1 MVIGLFGGHIE
12 DSQAGTAVSLRESYA
27 GNLSFELTGGSFRT
41 TQNNTSACQ
50 LASSSS
56 GNLTTLPVNAD
67 IKKAYLY
74 WAASGDGFN
83 VDNTVTL
90 NGITIVADRM
100 YTEDTGSWDFFN
112 GVADVTN
119 IINSQRNGIY
129 TLSDLSIYSTFNHC
143 QSQTTLGGW
152 ALAIIYEDDSV
163 PFHVLNLYEGFQSY
177 QNSTVTL
184 IPDNF
189 KLPSTPSGKHA
200 HITWEGD
207 DTLGTDGEYLAFEGV
222 RLTDAGNPSN
232 NQFNSYS
239 NVQGGFT
246 SYGVDIDEYDISP
259 YLTAGAES
267 VTTVYSAGQDLVL
280 LSAELVSVANIPVAD
295 LSVTTSDPSAWT
307 QGTQVTKKF
316 TISNN
321 GPNDVPTQSVR
332 FSTTL
337 PTQLSLASLPNDS
350 DWQCN
355 QSGQTLTCIYQNKL
369 RSGWSD
375 YLDITF
381 DVANGTAGSTV
392 NWNVTVDHDL
402 APYDIF
408 DNHAENDTKNLSV
421 PISFVPVVD
430 LSASSKTYTN
440 LSGDSLLA
448 GDTLRYVIT
457 IDDASDLVSN
467 NIRVLDQLP
476 GNISGFSILSLP
488 AGATNNSTTTGGTNG
503 TGVLDISNISLGAGQ
518 TEQIVFEVTIDANAP
533 KGASLQNQASLTE
546 DSSSWVVD
554 TGDITVVEPDLTP
567 STISTLD
574 VNGGLLKA
582 GDTIRVTMTLDD
594 LYDLDISNL
603 RVSGDMPN
611 WVTSLIETAL
621 PSGATSYSNSN
632 GGGNGTGLID
642 IRTISFSAGNT
653 ATVSFEVTIDPSAQN
668 GDTIQFNQQIVL
680 NSKVWS
686 LQSDVLTVQNN
697 SPAASGNKQLYM
709 NTNNSLTRL
718 IPSDGT
724 LTIVDENF
732 IELELSP
739 ALQDDLTFSITDV
752 TIEMYLEGNRYFNNG
767 NPRTTTPDITV
778 SLFTSTYTLLAQ
790 TQFNSVTLR
799 PGTIEPISDTL
810 TKNGSISNDS
820 VTITQGDTLKL
831 RIATQDGNG
840 SSQSNRNVTL
850 HIFDTLDDTQKANGY
865 SAVILNASTV
875 INVDSVSVWTQA
887 FNDTNGDF
895 LDDSGAIQV
904 SSHQPDT
911 SLSVRAS
918 VSDPFGAFDI
928 GSVSIEIKKAD
939 GSLYDFSGV
948 DAMTAIDD
956 PSDDTQSSSKQF
968 EKLFSLS
975 EENEKIG
982 NWTITI
988 RADEGTEGDVQHTE
1002 IGTFTVAPFLPQIGL
1017 TKNVS
1022 VISDPVN
1029 GTSNP
1034 KAIPGAELMYT
1045 INGINTGRGKS
1056 DSNTIKM
1063 TDEIPANAELYIG
1076 DVTCNNRGPGTG
1088 LGPVCFIDGTTPHE
1102 SGLSYNFITLDN
1114 LTDGVQ
1120 FSTDGNDFTYEPDLT
1135 NGDYDAAI
1143 RFIRIE
1149 PTGTYNNQPKD
1160 GSKQPEF
1167 TFSYRVRLN

>member
-1 MVIGLFGGHIE
+1 MLFGLIGGYIE

-41 TQNNTSACQ
+41 TQNNTSACT
-50 LASSSS
+50 LASTSS
-56 GNLTTLPVNAD
+56 GNLTTLPVKAD

-74 WAASGDGFN
+74 WAASSDGFN

-112 GVADVTN
+112 GVADVTS

-129 TLSDLSIYSTFNHC
+129 TLSNLDIYSTFSHC
-143 QSQTTLGGW
+143 LSQTTLGGW

-189 KLPSTPSGKHA
+189 KLPSNPSGKHA

-222 RLTDAGNPSN
+222 RLTDSGNPSN

-267 VTTVYSAGQDLVL
+267 VSTVYSAGQDLVL

-295 LSVTTSDPSAWT
+295 LAVTTSNPSAWT

-337 PTQLSLASLPNDS
+337 PAQLSLASLPNDS
-350 DWQCN
+350 DWLCN

-375 YLDITF
+375 YLDVTF

-421 PISFVPVVD
+421 PISSVPVVD

-440 LSGDSLLA
+440 LSGDLLLA

-457 IDDASDLVSN
+457 IDDVSN
-467 NIRVLDQLP
+467 LASSNIRVTD
-476 GNISGFSILSLP
+476 NLP
-488 AGATNNSTTTGGTNG
+488 ANITGYTILALPTGATNNSTTTGGSNG
-503 TGVLDISNISLGAGQ
+503 NGILDISNISLAAGA
-518 TEQIVFEVTIDANAP
+518 TEQIIFEVTIDANAA
-533 KGASLQNQASLTE
+533 KGASLQNQATLTQAGI
-546 DSSSWVVD
+546 DWIVD
-554 TGDITVVEPDLTP
+554 TGDITVVEPDL
-567 STISTLD
+567 STSVKAASD
-574 VNGGLLKA
+574 VNGGWLLP
-582 GDTIRVTMTLDD
+582 DDVINYTITLTEKEGLDLVGVNVTDH
-594 LYDLDISNL
+594 
-603 RVSGDMPN
+603 
-611 WVTSLIETAL
+611 L
-621 PSGATSYSNSN
+621 PKHIKSFAITQLPPGAVDASQST
-632 GGGNGTGLID
+632 GGNNGTGYID
-642 IRTISFSAGNT
+642 IRNISLASGASAVIEIEAIIDESAIDQFNMKNT
-653 ATVSFEVTIDPSAQN
+653 ATVSV
-668 GDTIQFNQQIVL
+668 
-680 NSKVWS
+680 NSKNWTVESNDLFVTLSNSTPATGNKPLYLSGSDLTRIIPAANSSRSFRHGQSLTWALTPV
-686 LQSDVLTVQNN
+686 LQSDFVLSAGQSRFNMAIVGYRT
-697 SPAASGNKQLYM
+697 GN
-709 NTNNSLTRL
+709 
-718 IPSDGT
+718 
-724 LTIVDENF
+724 V
-732 IELELSP
+732 
-739 ALQDDLTFSITDV
+739 
-752 TIEMYLEGNRYFNNG
+752 
-767 NPRTTTPDITV
+767 
-778 SLFTSTYTLLAQ
+778 Q
-790 TQFNSVTLR
+790 TQFNATLYYN
-799 PGTIEPISDTL
+799 DN
-810 TKNGSISNDS
+810 NGSGN
-820 VTITQGDTLKL
+820 VTIDSANIPYGNYRRDTAYNIFTDFDLADDVTVPEGSTLYL
-831 RIATQDGNG
+831 RVDNIASNG
-840 SSQSNRNVTL
+840 SNNQWSQIDV
-850 HIFDTLDDTQKANGY
+850 FQFNGNFY
-865 SAVILNASTV
+865 SAVNLNAKTV
-875 INVDSVSVWTQA
+875 INVDAISVWDTPYGDPTGSGDGTQLA
-887 FNDTNGDF
+887 NS
-895 LDDSGAIQV
+895 L
-904 SSHQPDT
+904 PDT
-911 SLSVRAS
+911 TLYIRANI
-918 VSDPFGAFDI
+918 SDPFGAFDI
-928 GSVSIEIKKAD
+928 TKATIDVTKAD
-939 GSLYDFSGV
+939 STGYDFSANPNSNEMIQV
-948 DAMTAIDD
+948 DTTADD
-956 PSDDTQSSSKQF
+956 LITSSKTYELPITLQ
-968 EKLFSLS
+968 
-975 EENEKIG
+975 EENESIG
-982 NWTITI
+982 WWQIAVTGY
-988 RADEGTEGDVQHTE
+988 EGQE
-1002 IGTFTVAPFLPQIGL
+1002 VAPNQVTHERVGSFLIKPFLPQIGL
-1017 TKNVS
+1017 TKTVS
-1022 VISDPVN
+1022 VINDPVN

-1056 DSNTIKM
+1056 DNNSIKM
-1063 TDEIPANAELYIG
+1063 IDEIPANSELYIG
-1076 DVTCNNRGPGTG
+1076 DINCNNRGPGTG

-1102 SGLSYNFITLDN
+1102 SGLSFNFATLDN

-1120 FSTDGNDFTYEPDLT
+1120 FSTDGSDFSYIPDLT

-1149 PTGTYNNQPKD
+1149 PVGTYNNQPKD

-1167 TFSYRVRLN
+1167 SFSYRVRLN